1 MNELESI
8 DRIVQ
13 FSKWKRIKTKIN
25 NIMFPP
31 RIFTVNGEVTPLF
44 TTKFKIQLLS
54 WILFLL
60 AWTIYVHDKS
70 IL

>member
-8 DRIVQ
+8 DRIVK
-13 FSKWKRIKTKIN
+13 FSKWKRFKYKIN
-25 NIMFPP
+25 DIMYPP

-44 TTKFKIQLLS
+44 TTKFRIQLFA
-54 WILFLL
+54 WILFLIS
-60 AWTIYVHDKS
+60 WSIYVHDKT

>member
-8 DRIVQ
+8 DRLTTL
-13 FSKWKRIKTKIN
+13 SRWNKLKNKIN
-25 NIMFPP
+25 DIIYPS

-44 TTKFKIQLLS
+44 TTKFKTQLFL
-54 WILFLL
+54 WILFLVS
-60 AWTIYVHDKS
+60 WSIYVHDKS